1 MFDFSSLIQALQSN
15 PGFWP
20 VLAGLTGLLIG
31 SFLNL
36 LVWRLP
42 QMMQREWEQQCAELQ
57 GQTVADLPVFN
68 LATPGSH
75 CTSCATPLR
84 ARDLVPV
91 LSFVFLKGRCAHC
104 QAKVSWRYPLVE
116 SAVALLWAFCA
127 WHWGVG
133 WGALAWAGFATTLLA
148 LALIDADTM
157 LLPDSLTLPLMWAG
171 MLLASAGV
179 INLSLAQSVW
189 GAALGY
195 AVLWSVQTVF
205 GAVTGKQGMGE
216 GDYKLLAALGA
227 WLGWIALPA
236 VVLIASVSGVL
247 LALLWRW
254 RGRLQAG
261 QPMPFGPQL
270 AAAGAVS
277 AVWQTMPLDLFVA
290 TFWS

>member
-1 MFDFSSLIQALQSN
+1 M
-15 PGFWP
+15 
-20 VLAGLTGLLIG
+20 
-31 SFLNL
+31 
-36 LVWRLP
+36 
-42 QMMQREWEQQCAELQ
+42 
-57 GQTVADLPVFN
+57 QTVADLSVFN

-75 CTSCATPLR
+75 CTSCRTPLR

-104 QAKVSWRYPLVE
+104 NTKVSWRYPLVE

-171 MLLASAGV
+171 ILLASAGV
-179 INLSLAQSVW
+179 INLSLEQSVW

-195 AVLWSVQTVF
+195 AVLWLVQTVF

-227 WLGWIALPA
+227 WLGWMALPA

-254 RGRLQAG
+254 RGSLQAG

-270 AAAGAVS
+270 AAAGAAS